1 MSKKVV
7 IFILLLLLTSAT
19 FVPHILAAKIRVSRG
34 GKSSVSKG
42 TTVTQGVKT
51 SVRLRTDRLAVI
63 INFSGLNN
71 ANSVSYQLTYV
82 GDGISQGVMGAIQP
96 SEGTQSRELLFGT
109 CSRNVCRYHS
119 NIHDAR
125 LVITSR
131 LKSGL
136 TVRKPYRIKV

>member
-7 IFILLLLLTSAT
+7 IISFFLFIASVIFSHDALSA
-19 FVPHILAAKIRVSRG
+19 KKRVSRG
-34 GKSSVSKG
+34 
-42 TTVTQGVKT
+42 KT
-51 SVRLRTDRLAVI
+51 SVSTGTTTTKGVTTSVKLRSDRLAVI

-82 GDGISQGVMGAIQP
+82 GGGISQGVMGAIQP
-96 SEGTQSRELLFGT
+96 SEGTTSRELLFGT
-109 CSRNVCRYHS
+109 CSKNVCRYHS
-119 NIHDAR
+119 DVHDAR
-125 LVITSR
+125 LIITSR